1 MLCVDF
7 DANITSI
14 TPEVVHMFI
23 RQLQIAGLISL
34 TLSLAG
40 CAANAAQVQQKA
52 GARSVRGMCNVEF
65 TTVNQGQRAVRL
77 VRDPGKDSG
86 FIGGPFPADIELWV
100 TAPVVGTKL
109 ITLHATA
116 QDDAIAIPVDR
127 ITAVAVQSCEVIDDQ
142 DPGVSQRVL
151 TTSN

>member
-1 MLCVDF
+1 MLCLMFAV
-7 DANITSI
+7 NITSI
-14 TPEVVHMFI
+14 TPEVMHMTN
-23 RQLQIAGLISL
+23 RRLQMAGLMLL
-34 TLSLAG
+34 TISLAG
-40 CAANAAQVQQKA
+40 CASNAAQVQQEA
-52 GARSVRGMCNVEF
+52 GAKNVRGMCNVEF

-86 FIGGPFPADIELWV
+86 FVGGPFPADIKLWV
-100 TAPVVGTKL
+100 TAPIVGTKL

-116 QDDAIAIPVDR
+116 QDDAIAIPVER

-142 DPGVSQRVL
+142 DPGASQRVL